1 MTHAPTDVHSQSSKR
16 LHALQANPSQRR
28 IPPQLATHTCAH
40 TKRLKTDDT
49 HPQPHFA
56 MMGPG
61 EHENGNTATTMQHI
75 PRDAFHGSSYGR
87 GGKGS
92 RDDISP
98 ALKSMEAS
106 FARDQL
112 VHLAVLPP
120 GATEAGV
127 IAFAAQCG
135 VAATSAAIS
144 VTPEGESSCRIM
156 LSQPGVLQQC
166 VSALNAQRWQGVPLQ
181 ASVPPPDAMLF
192 VGNLGKQPC
201 MARSLWAPPA
211 ALFFPPFLSTLLSP
225 PPPYT
230 HPPRCIIFSR
240 SHTRCSIPV

>member
-1 MTHAPTDVHSQSSKR
+1 
-16 LHALQANPSQRR
+16 
-28 IPPQLATHTCAH
+28 
-40 TKRLKTDDT
+40 
-49 HPQPHFA
+49 

-61 EHENGNTATTMQHI
+61 EHENDNTATMQHI

-201 MARSLWAPPA
+201 VARSLWAPPS

-230 HPPRCIIFSR
+230 HPPCCIIFSR
-240 SHTRCSIPV
+240 SHTRCFIPV